1 MSTPVNVAVIYY
13 SSTGTIARIARA
25 IAEDAERA
33 GARVRLRRAA
43 ELAPQA
49 AIDSNPASAENVRA
63 TADIPEVSP
72 DDMVWADAVVFG
84 SPTRYG
90 NVAAQLK
97 QFIDTLGG
105 LWQSGQLADK
115 VYSGFTASST
125 AHGGQESTLLALY
138 NTVHHFGGILVARHR
153 PVEVRRR
160 QPVRHLARVR
170 AGRHPGRRADADRRP
185 RAGRAG
191 RADHPGAQGRPG
203 VGRLTRVRRAR
214 KPNLYEAPLY
224 AGAVRHPRTPPP
236 YRRHLRTDA
245 TCVPTPPRIPAAPR
259 RTPPSPAQRRVPH
272 HAAPPRCPPGTGA
285 PSDER
290 RRLALNP
297 STR

>member
-13 SSTGTIARIARA
+13 SSTGTVARIARA
-25 IAEDAERA
+25 VAEDAERA

-49 AIDSNPASAENVRA
+49 AIDSNPAWAENVRA
-63 TADIPEVSP
+63 TADIPEVAP

-138 NTVHHFGGILVARHR
+138 HTVHHFGGILVAPGYTDPSKFVDGNPYGTSHVSGQGDI
-153 PVEVRRR
+153 PVGE
-160 QPVRHLARVR
+160 QTLTAARVQAERVVRITR
-170 AGRHPGRRADADRRP
+170 ALK
-185 RAGRAG
+185 AGLGSAG
-191 RADHPGAQGRPG
+191 
-203 VGRLTRVRRAR
+203 
-214 KPNLYEAPLY
+214 
-224 AGAVRHPRTPPP
+224 
-236 YRRHLRTDA
+236 
-245 TCVPTPPRIPAAPR
+245 
-259 RTPPSPAQRRVPH
+259 
-272 HAAPPRCPPGTGA
+272 
-285 PSDER
+285 
-290 RRLALNP
+290 
-297 STR
+297 